1 MSTINR
7 TIETDHDRAM
17 AARLIEG
24 RDLPFTLTLTDGKH
38 RTTAQNKLQRLWMNE
53 IAEQK
58 GDMKPEEV
66 RAYCKL
72 TIGVPILRAQ
82 NEAFRDGYDR
92 VVKPLPYE
100 QKLAIMAEPLDMPIT
115 RLMTT
120 AQKTEYL
127 DGIFKHFAEQGIVL
141 TVPDDHNS
149 PDPTPKPHS
158 TSGERPTQAAGQEP
172 REPQQTAQPGSRGS
186 SYAQSKGV

>member
-7 TIETDHDRAM
+7 IVETEYDRKLLI
-17 AARLIEG
+17 RLLEK

-38 RTTAQNKLQRLWMNE
+38 RTTAQNRLQRLWMTE

-58 GDMKPEEV
+58 GDMTSEEV

-82 NEAFRDGYDR
+82 NEAFRVRYDQI
-92 VVKPLPYE
+92 VKPLPYE
-100 QKLAIMAEPLDMPIT
+100 QKLAFMAEPLDLPVT

-120 AQKTEYL
+120 SQKTEYL
-127 DGIFKHFAEQGIVL
+127 DGIVRHFSEQGIVL
-141 TVPDDHNS
+141 TMPDDHLYGDG
-149 PDPTPKPHS
+149 PIVEGH
-158 TSGERPTQAAGQEP
+158 AA
-172 REPQQTAQPGSRGS
+172 
-186 SYAQSKGV
+186 